1 MQGGKAYHSVE
12 EVVEEIIILD
22 ALIPFNV
29 VNWNKNWLICP
40 SFEIKI
46 TNLDYEI
53 LVILMD
59 NLHESSNRHSSRFI
73 VEFGRVVRIF
83 FVKNEQK

>member
-29 VNWNKNWLICP
+29 VN
-40 SFEIKI
+40 
-46 TNLDYEI
+46 
-53 LVILMD
+53 
-59 NLHESSNRHSSRFI
+59 
-73 VEFGRVVRIF
+73 
-83 FVKNEQK
+83 